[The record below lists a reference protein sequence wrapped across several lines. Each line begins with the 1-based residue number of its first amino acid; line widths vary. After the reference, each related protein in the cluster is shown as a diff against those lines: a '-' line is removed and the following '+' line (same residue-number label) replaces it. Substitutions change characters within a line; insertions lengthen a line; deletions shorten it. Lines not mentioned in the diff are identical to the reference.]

1 MQVADEQERSRWVC
15 SAVLKA
21 PTNTGCGGEGR
32 GGGREAGSACVGG
45 CGSLLELCADAVHA
59 GSVRRQMMGGENGL
73 LEVSSKGCFE

>member
-1 MQVADEQERSRWVC
+1 MGLFSC
-15 SAVLKA
+15 SQS
-21 PTNTGCGGEGR
+21 TNKHWL

>member
-1 MQVADEQERSRWVC
+1 MSRRGVDG
-15 SAVLKA
+15 SVQLFSKHQQ
-21 PTNTGCGGEGR
+21 TLVVGEGG

-59 GSVRRQMMGGENGL
+59 GSVRRQMMGGKNGL

>member
-1 MQVADEQERSRWVC
+1 MQVADEQEKSRWVC

-21 PTNTGCGGEGR
+21 PTNTGW

>member
-1 MQVADEQERSRWVC
+1 MGLFSC
-15 SAVLKA
+15 SQS
-21 PTNTGCGGEGR
+21 TNKHWLWGG

>member
-1 MQVADEQERSRWVC
+1 MSRRRVDG
-15 SAVLKA
+15 SVQLFSKHQQ
-21 PTNTGCGGEGR
+21 TLVVGGGG

>member
-1 MQVADEQERSRWVC
+1 MGLFSC
-15 SAVLKA
+15 SQS
-21 PTNTGCGGEGR
+21 TNKHWLW
-32 GGGREAGSACVGG
+32 GGGRREAGSACVGG

>member
-1 MQVADEQERSRWVC
+1 MGLFSC
-15 SAVLKA
+15 SQS
-21 PTNTGCGGEGR
+21 TNKHWLWGEG

>member
-1 MQVADEQERSRWVC
+1 MSRRRVDG
-15 SAVLKA
+15 SVQLFSKHQQ
-21 PTNTGCGGEGR
+21 TLVV
-32 GGGREAGSACVGG
+32 GGGGRREAGSACVGG

>member
-1 MQVADEQERSRWVC
+1 MSRRRV
-15 SAVLKA
+15 
-21 PTNTGCGGEGR
+21 GGSVQLFSKHQQTLVV
-32 GGGREAGSACVGG
+32 GGGRREAGSACVGG